1 MSPQDIAR
9 DAALMQPVTSNEP
22 CGPSLEYDAE
32 FAVLQARL
40 TPGTEA
46 QYGQFVG
53 VPEAPN
59 WAEIERDCRRL
70 MWRTKDIN
78 LMVSL
83 CRARTRLA
91 QAGGLVQML
100 STLHAMLKAWPEAMH
115 PQRTIDGEP
124 DPAVRA
130 NALAALAD
138 PDGLLGDVRD
148 IVAATQTVLRLTV
161 RDVERAL
168 APRRAPDALD
178 ADAVL
183 QQLHALRVAAAGD
196 PLAPVNLLAQAWRI
210 VGEIEAWIDLHLHDH
225 GPLLKPLTQLLRPF
239 AEPAAPPLVAPTPG
253 ALEAS
258 ARWVSTPGGLQ
269 AVAHGAM
276 PATAPFPS
284 NGSAASAASTE
295 PTMSTRDDMLHRIRG
310 ARDWFETH
318 EPSSPVAVLL
328 KQAERMVGKR
338 FHEIA
343 DAIPLDL
350 LRRWETAEE
359 DSGAAR

>member
-1 MSPQDIAR
+1 MSPHDTAR
-9 DAALMQPVTSNEP
+9 DAALMQPVTSDDP

-70 MWRTKDIN
+70 LARTKDIN
-78 LMVSL
+78 LMVWL

-91 QAGGLVQML
+91 QAGGMVQML
-100 STLHAMLKAWPEAMH
+100 SALRDMLQAWPDAVH
-115 PQRTIDGEP
+115 PQRVIDGEP

-148 IVAATQTVLRLTV
+148 VVAATQTVLRLTV

-178 ADAVL
+178 AEAVL
-183 QQLHALRVAAAGD
+183 QQLHVLRVAAVGD
-196 PLAPVNLLAQAWRI
+196 PLAPVNLLAQAARI
-210 VGEIEAWIDLHLHDH
+210 VGEIEAWIDVHLHDH
-225 GPLLKPLTQLLRPF
+225 GPLLAPLELLLRPF
-239 AEPAAPPLVAPTPG
+239 AESAKPPLPAPTPG
-253 ALEAS
+253 SLEAGAS
-258 ARWVSTPGGLQ
+258 WVSIPGGLQ
-269 AVAHGAM
+269 AVEHGAIFPTTP
-276 PATAPFPS
+276 PAPS
-284 NGSAASAASTE
+284 TGSSAS
-295 PTMSTRDDMLHRIRG
+295 TMSTRDDMLRRIRG
-310 ARDWFETH
+310 ARDWFEMH

-359 DSGAAR
+359 DNGAGR

>member
-1 MSPQDIAR
+1 MNLPDTAL
-9 DAALMQPVTSNEP
+9 DASLMQPIAADEP

-32 FAVLQARL
+32 YAVLLARL
-40 TPGTEA
+40 NPGTEA
-46 QYGQFVG
+46 QYGPFVG

-70 MWRTKDIN
+70 LLRTKDIN
-78 LMVSL
+78 LLVWL

-91 QAGGLVQML
+91 QAAGLVQML
-100 STLHAMLKAWPEAMH
+100 STLHAMLRAWPDTLH
-115 PQRTIDGEP
+115 PQKVIEGEL

-148 IVAATQTVLRLTV
+148 VVAATQTVLRLTV

-168 APRRAPDALD
+168 APRRAPDALEPE
-178 ADAVL
+178 AVR

-196 PLAPVNLLAQAWRI
+196 PLAPVHLLAQAAHL
-210 VGEIEAWIDLHLHDH
+210 VGAIQAWIDVHLYDH
-225 GPLLKPLTQLLRPF
+225 GPSLAPLAQLLRPF
-239 AEPAAPPLVAPTPG
+239 AVPVKSPTSGPPATPIGVTGVRAPLPVDP
-253 ALEAS
+253 
-258 ARWVSTPGGLQ
+258 VGGEFT
-269 AVAHGAM
+269 AYGFM
-276 PATAPFPS
+276 PATPA
-284 NGSAASAASTE
+284 
-295 PTMSTRDDMLHRIRG
+295 STRDDMLRSIRG

-328 KQAERMVGKR
+328 RQAERMVGKR

-350 LRRWETAEE
+350 LRQWETANG
-359 DSGAAR
+359 DKVAGS